1 MIQDKQEEIINK
13 IDNSNEI
20 KRFKE
25 LEKKI
30 KSNKEYIR
38 LTEEFENNRELY
50 EKEDRLNEEIIN
62 YRKKIFLIDEVK
74 EYAKIESDI
83 RLLSKSISK
92 TISSLVEKKNC
103 K

>member
-1 MIQDKQEEIINK
+1 MKQNKQEEIINK

>member
-1 MIQDKQEEIINK
+1 MIQNKQEEIINK

-25 LEKKI
+25 IEKKI

>member
-50 EKEDRLNEEIIN
+50 EKENRLNEEIIN

>member
-1 MIQDKQEEIINK
+1 MIQNKQEEIINK

-50 EKEDRLNEEIIN
+50 EKEDRLNEKIIN

>member
-1 MIQDKQEEIINK
+1 MIQNKQEEIINK

>member
-1 MIQDKQEEIINK
+1 MIQNKQEEIINK

-50 EKEDRLNEEIIN
+50 EKENRLNEEIIN

>member
-1 MIQDKQEEIINK
+1 MIQNKQEEIINK

-30 KSNKEYIR
+30 KSNKDYIR